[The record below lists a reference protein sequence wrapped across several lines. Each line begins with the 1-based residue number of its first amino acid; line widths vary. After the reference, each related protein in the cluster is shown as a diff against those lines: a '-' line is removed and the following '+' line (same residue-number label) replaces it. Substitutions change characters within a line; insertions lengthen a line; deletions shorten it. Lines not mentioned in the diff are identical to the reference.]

1 MEYNTQ
7 RPQLRINDYGR
18 NICKLIEYAKTVED
32 RDRRNQMA
40 AAIVDIMSRISTD
53 VKEGDDYK
61 RKFWV
66 HLMILANWE
75 LDVDVPYEIS
85 RDETVEFTPH
95 PLAYNQGNTRY
106 RHYGSV
112 MESMI
117 RRVADYPEGEERD
130 ELVGLLAHAMK
141 RDYLLWNRDTV
152 EDDLISLQLN
162 AISGGRLVINDEAK
176 MNATGEILGKVQPK
190 PQQQQQGKKKKKK
203 VPNLKANMNNPNNP
217 DGVILL
223 NIIVVIKIFA
233 RFL

>member
-61 RKFWV
+61 RKYWV

-85 RDETVEFTPH
+85 RDETVEFAPH
-95 PLAYNQGNTRY
+95 PLAYNQGKTRY

-112 MESMI
+112 MENMI
-117 RRVADYPEGEERD
+117 KRVADYPEGEERD
-130 ELVGLLAHAMK
+130 ELVGLIAHAMK

-162 AISGGRLVINDEAK
+162 TISGGKLDVPADFQYKENRDYLKGLDEERRA
-176 MNATGEILGKVQPK
+176 NIVH
-190 PQQQQQGKKKKKK
+190 KKKKKK
-203 VPNLKANMNNPNNP
+203 KKKKNKQQE
-217 DGVILL
+217 G
-223 NIIVVIKIFA
+223 F
-233 RFL
+233 